1 MRKPLIGITSSYEHN
16 PESENAYKTSVSI
29 DYSRAVMNAGGIPVV
44 LPVHDMSPEA
54 EANYSDVALKA
65 VTYDGQI

>member
-29 DYSRAVMNAGGIPVV
+29 DYSRAIMEAGGHSCY
-44 LPVHDMSPEA
+44 LPVHDNIEVIREQISH
-54 EANYSDVALKA
+54 L
-65 VTYDGQI
+65 DGFFFQGS